1 MAARRLRSLP
11 IRQEVAE
18 LAVDLS
24 SGERLPVKVF
34 RDHRARRLRLL
45 VDDRGARLT
54 VPRTASMTHARQFLS
69 EHVDWLGARWQSTR
83 PDIAAPSL
91 RAFES
96 STLPLRGDPVAIAWQ
111 IARFSRITLQAQGL
125 LFEVPSG
132 VSSVRMRRAL
142 RDFYETEARADVG
155 HWLPELLAGLP
166 RPPSR
171 FRFSP
176 LRSIWG
182 SLSHAGVVSLDLAL
196 VLAPPPVF
204 HYVLVHELC
213 HLIEPN
219 HSPRFWRAVAQRCPQ
234 WQFQRA
240 WLGRH
245 GAALKAELG
254 ALLDVVEQGAV

>member
-1 MAARRLRSLP
+1 MSARHLRSSP
-11 IRQEVAE
+11 TRQEVAE

-54 VPRTASMTHARQFLS
+54 LPRATSLVHARRFLA
-69 EHVDWLGARWQSTR
+69 EQAAWLDARWQDAR
-83 PDIAAPSL
+83 PTASSPSL

-96 STLPLRGDPVAIAWQ
+96 GSLPLRSDAVALAWRA
-111 IARFSRITLQAQGL
+111 ARCSRISHDAQGL
-125 LFEVPSG
+125 LFEAPVG
-132 VSSVRMRRAL
+132 VSPARMRLAL
-142 RDFYETEARADVG
+142 REFYETEARADVG
-155 HWLPELLAGLP
+155 RWLPELLSGLP
-166 RPPSR
+166 RPPTR

-219 HSPRFWRAVAQRCPQ
+219 HSPRFWRAVAGRCPH
-234 WQFQRA
+234 WQFQRS

-245 GAALKAELG
+245 GAALKADLAALLG
-254 ALLDVVEQGAV
+254 AAEPDRS